1 MNLKLLI
8 TTMGFEE
15 CKTPEVRVFK
25 PLYVWL
31 WLWQQSLNKND
42 KTFFIDEGFG
52 TQDPESVAVVLKRC
66 NRFIKRIELLEL
78 FRMLLSCKNEF
89 PVPSMCLKTKK
100 RKCGKRKL
108 N

>member
-1 MNLKLLI
+1 MIKLL
-8 TTMGFEE
+8 
-15 CKTPEVRVFK
+15 
-25 PLYVWL
+25 
-31 WLWQQSLNKND
+31 
-42 KTFFIDEGFG
+42 FIDEGFG

-89 PVPSMCLKTKK
+89 RSINVFKDEEKGSVVSE
-100 RKCGKRKL
+100 